1 MFSYNVVKSK
11 FDDINTEAQIGKMVD
26 YSVISN
32 QSLFVLTKKEL
43 FLVTKTSAETAVE
56 ALNS

>member
-1 MFSYNVVKSK
+1 
-11 FDDINTEAQIGKMVD
+11 MVD

-43 FLVTKTSAETAVE
+43 LLVTKTSAETAVE
-56 ALNS
+56 ALK